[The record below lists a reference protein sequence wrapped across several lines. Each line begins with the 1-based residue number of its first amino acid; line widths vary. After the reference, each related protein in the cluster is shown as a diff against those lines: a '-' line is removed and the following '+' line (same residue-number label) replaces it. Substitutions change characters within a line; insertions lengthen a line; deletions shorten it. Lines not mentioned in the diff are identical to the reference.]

1 MPDGLAML
9 PPNLRRR
16 LQVTQQC
23 RAEDIDRV
31 RARYAELS
39 IPADLA
45 TYMTDLPER
54 LAWTHLVIA
63 RSGASTLA
71 ELTAAGRPA
80 ILIPLPS
87 ATDDHQTANCAE
99 MVKAG
104 GARMIAQSQFSPA
117 ELAKQMQ
124 KLGLEPE
131 GLIAAAKRAWTC
143 GRPHAAKDL
152 ADLVENLAK
161 PPVMDGV
168 AADDDS
174 WAAQAAPA
182 GGAA

>member
-1 MPDGLAML
+1 
-9 PPNLRRR
+9 
-16 LQVTQQC
+16 
-23 RAEDIDRV
+23 
-31 RARYAELS
+31 
-39 IPADLA
+39 
-45 TYMTDLPER
+45 
-54 LAWTHLVIA
+54 
-63 RSGASTLA
+63 
-71 ELTAAGRPA
+71 
-80 ILIPLPS
+80 
-87 ATDDHQTANCAE
+87 
-99 MVKAG
+99 
-104 GARMIAQSQFSPA
+104 MIAQSQFTPA

-152 ADLVENLAK
+152 ADLVENLGK

-168 AADDDS
+168 TADDDS

>member
-1 MPDGLAML
+1 VESQGAQILSDIVPDGLAML

-31 RARYAELS
+31 RERYAELC

-71 ELTAAGRPA
+71 ELTAAGRPS
-80 ILIPLPS
+80 ILIPLPG
-87 ATDDHQTANCAE
+87 ATDDHQTANCTE
-99 MVKAG
+99 LVKAG
-104 GARMIAQSQFSPA
+104 RRAHDCAIA
-117 ELAKQMQ
+117 
-124 KLGLEPE
+124 
-131 GLIAAAKRAWTC
+131 I
-143 GRPHAAKDL
+143 HAC
-152 ADLVENLAK
+152 
-161 PPVMDGV
+161 
-168 AADDDS
+168 
-174 WAAQAAPA
+174 
-182 GGAA
+182 